1 MDCSIRRAA
10 ACAKEAAERGD
21 LYTATGVRT
30 NVLPHVHII
39 EDNPDERAEAISRAR
54 AIVLA
59 TLHYDDP
66 KIVSE
71 ASEAI
76 LGSMKGLAAAAIEE
90 KDLMQTR
97 GW

>member
-1 MDCSIRRAA
+1 M
-10 ACAKEAAERGD
+10 KEGAIPLD
-21 LYTATGVRT
+21 
-30 NVLPHVHII
+30 I
-39 EDNPDERAEAISRAR
+39 EENADDRAEAISRAR

-66 KIVSE
+66 KIVAE

-76 LGSMKGLAAAAIEE
+76 IGSMKGLAAAAIEQ